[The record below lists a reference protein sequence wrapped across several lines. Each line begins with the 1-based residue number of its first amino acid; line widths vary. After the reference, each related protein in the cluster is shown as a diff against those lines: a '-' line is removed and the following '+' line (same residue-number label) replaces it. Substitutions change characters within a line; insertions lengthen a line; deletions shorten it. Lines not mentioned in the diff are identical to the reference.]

1 MSVPIAAALT
11 TPQLVRL
18 LDAANVAVEDV
29 AIQRATLDDVFMTLT
44 EGEIIE
50 ADVEQAFEFLF
61 DGALNSE
68 EAEGFAEGGVLG

>member
-1 MSVPIAAALT
+1 MSIPIAAALT

-44 EGEIIE
+44 GHAAEEAAPEGE
-50 ADVEQAFEFLF
+50 ADSK
-61 DGALNSE
+61 GRRNK
-68 EAEGFAEGGVLG
+68 